1 MVRKLESFAAVAILT
16 AMLLFTV
23 GCGSASDANRLPF
36 GTIDTVEMDHIL
48 DPETHILTSKVS
60 LSWTDSPSDTFFF
73 LLNRHLLI
81 EDFDVEGGTAAELL
95 QLGEGDLIGP
105 RLLSHTVDSL
115 HTDDYGHLA
124 LLALPI
130 SGRSDTVKISMSYA
144 GEIYDDI
151 EVPEFSRWA
160 IADETTGLIG
170 EKGAFLTPM
179 TGYYPSTP
187 GKAPLS
193 IFTTTIHYPENWEA
207 LVEGNILNK
216 GDGTI
221 TFESGQRID
230 GSYLVAGPY
239 DLNTVDA
246 DGIEIAM
253 YSYPQSADLVD
264 KYLQFSTR
272 YISMYQEMLGPY
284 AFDRFSVVEN
294 WFPTGY
300 GMPSFTLLGTDVL
313 RLPFIVYTSLGHEI
327 CHNWWGNG
335 VLVDYETGNWCEG
348 LTTYCADY
356 HYKVQRGPDEAKQY
370 RLDVLRDYS
379 DYVIRGDEQ
388 DFPVRDFTSRTT
400 AGTRTIGYGKVMM
413 IFHMMEERIG
423 EEAFWTSLRDIYN
436 EKMFQRADWTDFM
449 DMFAKQSGERFD
461 WYERQWV
468 DRAGAPQLVIENP
481 MKSMRDGGQTAMIEF
496 DLRQTQESDPFVLD
510 VPIRVHFASDSVAE
524 HVLRDVRGKMYHARV
539 EVEGQ
544 PTRVEVDPDF
554 HLFRVLDIREAPAT
568 LSGFFADET
577 PVAVVPSGSNGAMYR
592 AFTEQFLSRT
602 GVEYV
607 DEADF
612 DPSAHEGHAI
622 IRFGMTTQIANAKV
636 DMESNG
642 VDFSGGNSAIVA
654 AHRNS
659 ETPDLVHL
667 DVYGVSAEALAP
679 IARKLP
685 HYGKYSYLA
694 FTAGQNIGK
703 GQWTVT
709 NSPLAI
715 DLP

>member
-1 MVRKLESFAAVAILT
+1 MVRKWESFASVAVLT
-16 AMLLFTV
+16 GLLLFAI
-23 GCGSASDANRLPF
+23 GCGSASDADRLPF
-36 GTIDTVEMDHIL
+36 GNIATVEMDHLL
-48 DPETHILTSKVS
+48 DPDTHTITSHVGLT
-60 LSWTDSPSDTFFF
+60 WTDSPVDTFFF
-73 LLNRHLLI
+73 LLNRNLLI
-81 EDFDVEGGTAAELL
+81 ENFDVTGGTAGELL
-95 QLGEGDLIGP
+95 LLAEGDLIGP
-105 RLLSHTVDSL
+105 RLLAHTIDSL
-115 HTDDYGHLA
+115 HTEDYGHLA
-124 LLALPI
+124 VFALPV
-130 SGRSDTVKISMSYA
+130 SGRSDTVNISMSYS

-170 EKGAFLTPM
+170 PKGAFLTPM

-187 GKAPLS
+187 GETPLS
-193 IFTTTIHYPENWEA
+193 LFNTTIHYPEEWEA
-207 LVEGNILNK
+207 LVEGNILNQ
-216 GDGTI
+216 GDGSI

-239 DLNTVDA
+239 DLNSVEA

-264 KYLQFSTR
+264 KYLQFSSR
-272 YISMYQEMLGPY
+272 YMTMYQEMLGPY

-356 HYKVQRGPDEAKQY
+356 HYKVQSGPEDARQY

-379 DYVIRGDEQ
+379 DYVIRGDED

-413 IFHMMEERIG
+413 IFHMMEERVG
-423 EEAFWTSLRDIYN
+423 EEAFWTSLRDIYK
-436 EKMFQRADWTDFM
+436 EKMFERANWTDFM
-449 DMFAKQSGERFD
+449 NMFARHSGERFD
-461 WYERQWV
+461 WFERQWV
-468 DRAGAPQLVIENP
+468 DRDGAPQLAIENP
-481 MKSMRDGGQTAMIEF
+481 IKSMRDGGQSAMVEF
-496 DLRQTQESDPFVLD
+496 DLLQTQDDEPFVLD

-539 EVEGQ
+539 EVDGH
-544 PTRVEVDPDF
+544 PTRIEVDPDF

-568 LSGFFADET
+568 LSGFFASEE
-577 PVAVVPSGSNGAMYR
+577 PVAVIPDGSTGAMYR
-592 AFTEQFLSRT
+592 GFTEQFLART
-602 GVEYV
+602 GVEFV
-607 DEADF
+607 NEADF
-612 DPSAHEGHAI
+612 DASAFEGRSI
-622 IRFGMTTQIANAKV
+622 IRFGMTNQIASAKA
-636 DMESNG
+636 DMEANG
-642 VDFSGGNSAIVA
+642 VDFGAGNIAIVA
-654 AHRNS
+654 ANRNS
-659 ETPDLVHL
+659 ETPDLVHM
-667 DVYGVSAEALAP
+667 DIYGVSADALAP

-703 GQWTVT
+703 GQWRVT
-709 NSPLAI
+709 DSPLAI